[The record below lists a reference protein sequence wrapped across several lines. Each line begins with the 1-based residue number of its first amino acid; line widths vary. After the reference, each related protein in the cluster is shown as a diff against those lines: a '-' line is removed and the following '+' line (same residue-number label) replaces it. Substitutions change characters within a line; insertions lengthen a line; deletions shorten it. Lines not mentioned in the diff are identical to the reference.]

1 VFALNMTQNQTPASD
16 VPIHANQVRDTRL
29 AIVCP
34 MANERDTAERFVAEV
49 LQRTE
54 VFREVR
60 FFAVLDNVSRDG
72 TVDLLRAYAKHEPR
86 LSVVWAPENSCVV
99 DAYVHGYREALAT
112 NFEWVLEIDAGY
124 SHQPSDIAGF
134 LAKMETGEWDCLFG
148 SRFCP
153 GARIEASSFTRK
165 AISWFGTR
173 ISNVLLG
180 TRLFDMTSGYQMF
193 RREALARVLEYGIK
207 SRGHFFQTEMKVRC
221 RNMRIC
227 EVPITY
233 RAASPGVSSSA
244 IKDAILRLL
253 ELFLERL
260 RGTL

>member
-1 VFALNMTQNQTPASD
+1 MYASAQKQIPPSD
-16 VPIHANQVRDTRL
+16 ISVPTNYVRDTRL

-34 MANERDTAERFVAEV
+34 MANERDTAERFVAEM

-54 VFREVR
+54 MFRETR
-60 FFAVLDNVSRDG
+60 FFAVLDNVSGDG
-72 TVDLLRAYAKHEPR
+72 TVDLLRAYAKREPR
-86 LSVVWAPENSCVV
+86 LSVVWSPDNYCIV
-99 DAYVHGYREALAT
+99 DAYVRGYREALAT
-112 NFEWVLEIDAGY
+112 NFEWILEIDAGTAT
-124 SHQPSDIAGF
+124 SQAISPDF

-153 GARIEASSFTRK
+153 GARIKDLSFKRK
-165 AISWFGTR
+165 TVSWFGTKM
-173 ISNVLLG
+173 SNILLG

-193 RREALARVLEYGIK
+193 RREALARVLQYGIK

-233 RAASPGVSSSA
+233 RAAAPHVSSSV
-244 IKDAILRLL
+244 IQDAILRLL